1 MNEGHGVP
9 PSQRKRLPQ
18 DLEAERSVLG
28 SVLVNNSTLDQV
40 REIGLEVRDY
50 FLDAHQKIFEAA
62 CALSDTGKPVD
73 LVTLTSTLRDR
84 GWYDSIGGV
93 GTLTSLFDQ
102 ASFQI
107 ANVVHYGKIVREKA
121 LQRRLIETC
130 SLIMDE
136 GLTGVENTENY
147 IDLAETRIFEVSQT
161 KTQKSFSSLAEVISS
176 NMNRVQELFLSGGE
190 DVVGLPTG
198 FHEFDKLTTGLHP
211 G

>member
-1 MNEGHGVP
+1 LNEGHGVP

-93 GTLTSLFDQ
+93 GTLTISLKPGFLKFRKPKPRK
-102 ASFQI
+102 ASP
-107 ANVVHYGKIVREKA
+107 VLPR
-121 LQRRLIETC
+121 
-130 SLIMDE
+130 
-136 GLTGVENTENY
+136 
-147 IDLAETRIFEVSQT
+147 
-161 KTQKSFSSLAEVISS
+161 SSRA
-176 NMNRVQELFLSGGE
+176 
-190 DVVGLPTG
+190 T
-198 FHEFDKLTTGLHP
+198 
-211 G
+211 